1 MANTRKNI
9 EIGKI
14 LFKYVK
20 GEANS
25 EEIAEIH
32 EWLKEDGNREFLEEL
47 RYSRKISK
55 GIEQIRKINTDKYDA
70 QFDKKVAKI
79 NGKRNIRS
87 FLAYAAMLAII
98 MSVGIFVF
106 KNNNSKDVIKVV
118 LNNPEAIKPG
128 MNKATLI
135 TSEGEKYVLGKNSG
149 GELIKDNKGKLLKAS
164 DDSLVYKVSN
174 VEISPVSKAKYNT
187 LVVPKNG
194 EFILTLSDGS
204 KVWINSDSKLIYPD
218 EFIGKERLVYL
229 EGEAYF
235 EVSKDAKKPFL
246 VKTQDA
252 KIKVLGTGFNIKNY
266 KDDIHATTL
275 VHGKVEVETSFSK
288 KVVLT
293 PGHQA
298 IINDSNLE
306 VKEVDVRYAI
316 AWKEGYFMFLN
327 ENLDHIMKELA
338 RWYDFEYFFQNSSAS
353 KEVFTSK
360 IKRFDDFDNVLN
372 ILQATNKIKFKKKG
386 KLVIVKAK

>member
-9 EIGKI
+9 AIGKI
-14 LFKYVK
+14 LFKYLK

-25 EEIAEIH
+25 EEIAEVE
-32 EWLKEDGNREFLEEL
+32 EWLKKDGNQEFLDEL
-47 RYSRKISK
+47 RHSSKISN
-55 GIEQIRKINTDKYDA
+55 GIEQIRKINTDKYNVI
-70 QFDKKVAKI
+70 FDKKVAKI
-79 NGKRNIRS
+79 NGKRKIRS
-87 FLAYAAMLAII
+87 FLAYAAMFVVII
-98 MSVGIFVF
+98 SVSVFVY
-106 KNNNSKDVIKVV
+106 NNRSSNDVIKIV

-135 TSEGEKYVLGKNSG
+135 TSEGDKYILGKNSG

-174 VEISPVSKAKYNT
+174 EKNTQVRKAKYNT